1 MEQTGRSLMQRI
13 RSVKSSLENAEQSF
27 KENQDMRGELDL
39 MLAEAEMKNLRRRQA
54 VPWNWNRQ
62 TLALCVACMLALA
75 GFGGWYWAQGGD
87 SYEAAADPVVTAAEA
102 LPYHDA
108 DKQQPQQRQA
118 AVINQNN
125 HSSSNAA
132 GSGGA
137 KEAESARAQ
146 LSEQEMWRLVR
157 SARAELSNAN

>member
-1 MEQTGRSLMQRI
+1 MEQSGRSLMQRI

-62 TLALCVACMLALA
+62 TLALCAACMLALA
-75 GFGGWYWAQGGD
+75 GFGGWYWAQGG
-87 SYEAAADPVVTAAEA
+87 SYEAAADPSVTAAEA
-102 LPYHDA
+102 LSHNDA
-108 DKQQPQQRQA
+108 DKQPPQQRQA